1 VLAVADQF
9 VKGGAD
15 DLENVYIFQTPE
27 VKDAGGIAA
36 LGLAGDAEA
45 VIRDGLERIIA
56 ARKARLPSFKT
67 TPSRW
72 STATTSRGARAGS
85 SACCGCSSITP

>member
-36 LGLAGDAEA
+36 LGWP
-45 VIRDGLERIIA
+45 VVRRQ
-56 ARKARLPSFKT
+56 
-67 TPSRW
+67 
-72 STATTSRGARAGS
+72 
-85 SACCGCSSITP
+85 